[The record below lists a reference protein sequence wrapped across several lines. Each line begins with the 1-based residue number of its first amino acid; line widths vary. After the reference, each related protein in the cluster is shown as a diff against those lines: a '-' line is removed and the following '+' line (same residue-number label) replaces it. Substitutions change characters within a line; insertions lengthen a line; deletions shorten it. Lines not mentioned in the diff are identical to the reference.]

1 MERVS
6 LKLTEKSRDYERLYQ
21 KYTALENDMA
31 ALEDCTADIERE
43 RKFLADRLSDI
54 EIHAEGDEVVGELEN
69 KMVLMST
76 EIMRLGHLSRTK
88 TQEVTELKF
97 KLS

>member
-54 EIHAEGDEVVGELEN
+54 
-69 KMVLMST
+69 
-76 EIMRLGHLSRTK
+76 
-88 TQEVTELKF
+88 
-97 KLS
+97 